1 MPKKGG
7 KSEDELADFDS
18 MPNPVEADMKKRIEA
33 AEDEGIDI
41 ASAERKAREAKT
53 DEEKLSEEEI
63 CKDCAS
69 SKKKIIGTTVVMF
82 VFGAALLLTL
92 AWVGINIGSS
102 KLFNPVEEGS
112 EEQISEI
119 IDIDYSSVTLSYGL
133 GDKEPSNNNAGYLLQ
148 SYGATENYTVIK
160 SLAQLERL
168 QGLYRA
174 QYAYDAEFAQLL
186 NVDSSFFTSGSVIA
200 ITKESKDPVQLSI
213 SSVFRDEKYNLSA
226 TLKTETLAAEEAQEG
241 LRGNLVLIRVE
252 NIQPK
257 KVNVSFMSDQ
267 KEAE

>member
-18 MPNPVEADMKKRIEA
+18 VPNPVEADMKKRIEE
-33 AEDEGIDI
+33 AEDEGIDK
-41 ASAERKAREAKT
+41 ASEERKAREAKP
-53 DEEKLSEEEI
+53 ESEKVSEEEI
-63 CKDCAS
+63 CEDCDS
-69 SKKKIIGTTVVMF
+69 SKKKIFGTTVVMF

-92 AWVGINIGSS
+92 VWVGINIGSS
-102 KLFNPVEEGS
+102 KLFNPVEERD

-119 IDIDYSSVTLSYGL
+119 IDIDYDSVVLSYGL
-133 GDKEPSNNNAGYLLQ
+133 GDKEPSQSKAGYLLQ
-148 SYGATENYTVIK
+148 SYGATENYAVIK
-160 SLAQLERL
+160 STAQLERL
-168 QGLYRA
+168 QSLYRA
-174 QYAYDAEFAQLL
+174 QYAYDADFAELL

-200 ITKESKDPVQLSI
+200 ITKESKDSMNVSI

-226 TLKTETLAAEEAQEG
+226 TLKTDRIATEEAQDG
-241 LRGNLVLIRVE
+241 LKGYLALIRVE

-257 KVNVSFMSDQ
+257 KVNVNFMGDR